1 MTDANLWNQLRIWPI
16 VNILAAFYKFF
27 EWLHIPG
34 PLGFAI
40 ILLTIVIRVILY
52 PLMNAQM
59 KSAKKMADLK
69 PHMDALHAQHKDDKK
84 KLQQAQ
90 MDLYKEHGIN
100 PAAGCLPLL
109 VQMPV
114 LIALYNVF
122 YQVLG
127 NGNIAKV
134 VEEINQVVYAPWLR
148 LTNFDLTFFGANLAV
163 KPSEWQTQGIWLLSI
178 PLITGLLQ
186 WWQMKLMIPSQ
197 SSGPASPSS
206 RLGQNSTSMSKKD
219 EKKEE
224 KKEDMGAEMQKQ
236 MAMITPVMF
245 GFFAL
250 QFPLGLSLY
259 WNIFGLFGIMQQV
272 RVNAHK

>member
-1 MTDANLWNQLRIWPI
+1 MTNANLWNQLLIWPI